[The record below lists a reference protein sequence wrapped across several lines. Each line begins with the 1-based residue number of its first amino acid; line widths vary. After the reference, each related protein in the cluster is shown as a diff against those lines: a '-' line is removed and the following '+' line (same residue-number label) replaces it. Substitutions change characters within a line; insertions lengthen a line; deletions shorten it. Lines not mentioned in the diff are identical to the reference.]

1 MDDKIIEENFRRETE
16 YPHNIKILPQR
27 IFINHKGKEYF
38 IMKESGKQY
47 LNPMVTVNLSK
58 EIMWV

>member
-1 MDDKIIEENFRRETE
+1 MDDKIIEEKFRRETE

-38 IMKESGKQY
+38 IMKESGKHLPYQVIQFSIIS
-47 LNPMVTVNLSK
+47 NVIN
-58 EIMWV
+58 